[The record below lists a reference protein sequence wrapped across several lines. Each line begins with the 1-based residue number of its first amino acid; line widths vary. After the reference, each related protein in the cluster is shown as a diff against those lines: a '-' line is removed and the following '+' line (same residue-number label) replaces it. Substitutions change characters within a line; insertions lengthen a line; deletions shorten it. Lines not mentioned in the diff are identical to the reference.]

1 MRAIPVAVFWS
12 AGMVLGLV
20 TGAGR
25 GREEESRNGYDA
37 VSWRNTAYDTR
48 QLQQHLRQGHGL
60 IIRI

>member
-1 MRAIPVAVFWS
+1 
-12 AGMVLGLV
+12 MVLGLV

-48 QLQQHLRQGHGL
+48 QLQQHLRQGHDL
-60 IIRI
+60 ITGT